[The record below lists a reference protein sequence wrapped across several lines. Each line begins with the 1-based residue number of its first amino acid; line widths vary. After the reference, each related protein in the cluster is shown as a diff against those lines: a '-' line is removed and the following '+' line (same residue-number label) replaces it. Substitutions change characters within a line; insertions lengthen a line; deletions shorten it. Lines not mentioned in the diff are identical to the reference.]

1 MIWLRVARFLVLG
14 FLFLLA
20 ATVVWAAAT
29 DR

>member
-14 FLFLLA
+14 FLLVLA
-20 ATVVWAAAT
+20 ATAAWGAAT